1 MITKLFVI
9 KNKLFN
15 TITSEDCPGY
25 ITLEPVVFCYKISHE
40 TITMNDVSID
50 NYYLTVIV
58 SNSTPYLYYAIYK
71 KMSEY
76 NFPFV
81 FIVAHD
87 YVIGILL
94 F

>member
-1 MITKLFVI
+1 M

-15 TITSEDCPGY
+15 TITSVVCPGY
-25 ITLEPVVFCYKISHE
+25 IIFVPVVFYCKISHE
-40 TITMNDVSID
+40 TITIKDVSID
-50 NYYLTVIV
+50 NCYLTVIV

-71 KMSEY
+71 NMSEY

-81 FIVAHD
+81 FMVAHV